1 MNSLGVLVLATAVLV
16 MIPGPNVAL
25 IVANSLR
32 YGIRM
37 GVMTV
42 VGTTAGVAAQLA
54 LVVIGLAAVVEFAAD
69 TLAWIRWAGVVY
81 LVWLGFRMWREPVAE
96 SQEVEAAPA
105 MFWRG
110 CLFAVL
116 NPKIL
121 LFNAAFVPQF
131 VGDGSTA
138 QFALVATV
146 FVGVLFV
153 GDVLWALF
161 ANSARQLL
169 RRNALWRNRITGI
182 FLAAAGIG
190 LAFSRR

>member
-32 YGIRM
+32 CGIRM

-42 VGTTAGVAAQLA
+42 VGTTVGVAAQLA

-81 LVWLGFRMWREPVAE
+81 LVWLGIRMWREPVAE
-96 SQEVEAAPA
+96 SQEVEAVPA

-110 CLFAVL
+110 CLLAVL

-153 GDVLWALF
+153 GDVLWAVF

-169 RRNALWRNRITGI
+169 SRNALWRNRITGI

>member
-1 MNSLGVLVLATAVLV
+1 MNTIGVLVLATAVLV
-16 MIPGPNVAL
+16 VIPGPNVAL

-42 VGTTAGVAAQLA
+42 FGTSVGVAAQLA
-54 LVVIGLAAVVEFAAD
+54 LVVIGLAAIVELAAD
-69 TLAWIRWAGVVY
+69 VLTWIKWAGVVY
-81 LVWLGFRMWREPVAE
+81 LVWLGIRTWREPVADL
-96 SQEVEAAPA
+96 QKVEAAPA

-110 CLFAVL
+110 CMLAIL
-116 NPKIL
+116 NPKTL

-131 VGDGSTA
+131 VGAGSTT

-146 FVGVLFV
+146 FIGVLFV
-153 GDVLWALF
+153 GDVLWAVF

-169 RRNALWRNRITGI
+169 GFNARWRNRVTGA

>member
-54 LVVIGLAAVVEFAAD
+54 LVVIGLAAVVEFAAH
-69 TLAWIRWAGVVY
+69 TLVWIRWAGVVY
-81 LVWLGFRMWREPVAE
+81 LVWLGIRMWREPVAE
-96 SQEVEAAPA
+96 SQAVEAAPA
-105 MFWRG
+105 MFCRG
-110 CLFAVL
+110 CLLAVL

>member
-69 TLAWIRWAGVVY
+69 TLVWIRWAGVVY
-81 LVWLGFRMWREPVAE
+81 LVWLGIRMWREPVAE
-96 SQEVEAAPA
+96 SQAVEAAPA
-105 MFWRG
+105 MFFRG
-110 CLFAVL
+110 CLLAVL

>member
-81 LVWLGFRMWREPVAE
+81 LVWLGIRMWREPVAE
-96 SQEVEAAPA
+96 SQAVEAAPA
-105 MFWRG
+105 MFFRG
-110 CLFAVL
+110 CLLAVL

>member
-69 TLAWIRWAGVVY
+69 TLVWIRWAGVVY
-81 LVWLGFRMWREPVAE
+81 LVWLGIRMWREPVAE

-110 CLFAVL
+110 CLLAVL

>member
-110 CLFAVL
+110 CLLAVL

>member
-54 LVVIGLAAVVEFAAD
+54 LLVIGLAAVVEFAAD

-81 LVWLGFRMWREPVAE
+81 LVWLGIRMWREPVAE

-110 CLFAVL
+110 CLLAVF

-131 VGDGSTA
+131 VGDGSAA

-153 GDVLWALF
+153 GDVLWAVF

>member
-69 TLAWIRWAGVVY
+69 TLVWIRWAGVVY
-81 LVWLGFRMWREPVAE
+81 LVWLGIRMWREPVAE
-96 SQEVEAAPA
+96 SQAVEAAPA

-110 CLFAVL
+110 CLLAVL

>member
-1 MNSLGVLVLATAVLV
+1 M
-16 MIPGPNVAL
+16 
-25 IVANSLR
+25 
-32 YGIRM
+32 
-37 GVMTV
+37 
-42 VGTTAGVAAQLA
+42 
-54 LVVIGLAAVVEFAAD
+54 VIGLAAVVEFAAD

-81 LVWLGFRMWREPVAE
+81 LVWLGIRMWREPVAE

-110 CLFAVL
+110 CLLAVL

>member
-54 LVVIGLAAVVEFAAD
+54 LLVIGLAAVVEFAAD

-81 LVWLGFRMWREPVAE
+81 LVWLGIRMWREPVAE

-110 CLFAVL
+110 CLLAVL

-153 GDVLWALF
+153 GDVLWAVF

>member
-69 TLAWIRWAGVVY
+69 TLVWIRWAGVVY
-81 LVWLGFRMWREPVAE
+81 LVWLGIRMWREPVAE

-105 MFWRG
+105 MFCRG
-110 CLFAVL
+110 CLLAVL

>member
-69 TLAWIRWAGVVY
+69 TLVWIRWAGVVY
-81 LVWLGFRMWREPVAE
+81 LVWLGIRMWREPVAE
-96 SQEVEAAPA
+96 SQAEEAAPA
-105 MFWRG
+105 MFFRG
-110 CLFAVL
+110 CLLAVL

>member
-69 TLAWIRWAGVVY
+69 TLVWIRWAGVVY
-81 LVWLGFRMWREPVAE
+81 LVWLGIRMWREPVAE
-96 SQEVEAAPA
+96 SQAVEAAPA
-105 MFWRG
+105 MFCRG
-110 CLFAVL
+110 CLLAVL

>member
-81 LVWLGFRMWREPVAE
+81 LVWLGIRMWREPVAE
-96 SQEVEAAPA
+96 SQAVEATPA

-110 CLFAVL
+110 CLLAVL

>member
-81 LVWLGFRMWREPVAE
+81 LVWLGIRMWREPIAE

-110 CLFAVL
+110 CLLAVL